1 MKSDFKQKIKS
12 AFYKDFFLRTKNEI
26 EDSDD
31 QPNSVLTKIYT
42 DILYDNGTISDYEL
56 VHFEKEISKNTNI
69 KISGYSFSEE
79 DLRLDLF
86 ITHYDS
92 ANEIKKIES
101 KKILQLIDSAKN
113 FYLQSTKKLY
123 EKMNAKEDAFDIS
136 KSIFKNSKDISTVRI
151 FVLTNCE
158 CDTTPKTSRESGIEF
173 QNYLFDIT
181 RIYSSSLGGPE
192 STNIRIDFSKFNQ
205 RVRCMLAHKTT
216 DKISSYMAFIPG
228 EVLYNIY
235 RLFGQRLLNLN
246 VRSFLQLGTKINKGI
261 RETLLTEPGRFF
273 SYNNGIV
280 VVVDSIEIDHD
291 KEGSYITS
299 ATGFQIVLYGM
310 GNENDES
317 GNGTLH
323 LYDPSNTTFVKHF
336 MADTNTHTDDNRS
349 SRFFVGGYFNTTSAI
364 DEIQFK
370 MSSGNIDSGVIKM
383 YGIK

>member
-12 AFYKDFFLRTKNEI
+12 AYYKDFFLRIKNEI

-56 VHFEKEISKNTNI
+56 LYFEKEISKNTNI

-79 DLRLDLF
+79 DMRLDLF
-86 ITHYDS
+86 ITHYNS
-92 ANEIKKIES
+92 ENKIEKIES
-101 KKILQLIDSAKN
+101 KKILNLIELAKN

-123 EKMNAKEDAFDIS
+123 EKINSKEDAFDIS
-136 KSIFKNSKDISTVRI
+136 KSIFKNSKEISTVRI

-158 CDTTPKTSRESGIEF
+158 CDTTPKTTRENGIEF

-192 STNIRIDFSKFNQ
+192 STNIKIDFSKFNQ
-205 RVRCMLAHKTT
+205 KVRCMLAHKTT

-246 VRSFLQLGTKINKGI
+246 V
-261 RETLLTEPGRFF
+261 
-273 SYNNGIV
+273 
-280 VVVDSIEIDHD
+280 
-291 KEGSYITS
+291 
-299 ATGFQIVLYGM
+299 
-310 GNENDES
+310 
-317 GNGTLH
+317 
-323 LYDPSNTTFVKHF
+323 
-336 MADTNTHTDDNRS
+336 
-349 SRFFVGGYFNTTSAI
+349 
-364 DEIQFK
+364 
-370 MSSGNIDSGVIKM
+370 
-383 YGIK
+383 